1 MNAMIPRKPFA
12 ERFAAA
18 ASVAPTR
25 SPKAIL
31 QQCKL
36 TIDADGDG
44 TLTAT
49 DLEVGITLDVPG
61 CKASEPGSVI
71 LPTRRFGDILT
82 RSADDELSL
91 SVDGNTI
98 VVRGLRSEFKLPA
111 DDPALFP
118 EVPPSPQGPTVV
130 LASDL
135 RRLVKLTSYATDV
148 ASPRFALGGV
158 LAAIES
164 NALAFVGTD
173 GRRLAKAIA
182 PLDPATT
189 LIDTGQPASLP
200 GTPVIPLKTL
210 KLIERTI
217 DGDGPVYLAF
227 TTQAVWLWTAGQTIY
242 SRLVEG
248 RYPRYQDVFPSNP
261 TSTARTTA
269 GALLSALNQ
278 AAIVTSEESRGIDL
292 TFGDGL
298 LTLAGM
304 AADVGASRVM
314 LDIAHDGPPVAVS
327 VDPRY
332 LADALKA
339 LPDDAEVKVELIDA
353 KNAIVLKADD
363 FTYVVMPLTRDR

>member
-1 MNAMIPRKPFA
+1 MNALIPRKPFA
-12 ERFAAA
+12 ERFSAAA
-18 ASVAPTR
+18 GVAPTR

-71 LPTRRFGDILT
+71 LPTKRFGDILT

-118 EVPPSPQGPTVV
+118 EVPGFDAADYLTIES
-130 LASDL
+130 AAL
-135 RRLVKLTSYATDV
+135 RRLIRQTIFATDV
-148 ASPRFALGGV
+148 ENTRYALGGV
-158 LAAIES
+158 LVEVQGDTV
-164 NALAFVGTD
+164 AFVGTD
-173 GRRLAKAIA
+173 GRRLAR
-182 PLDPATT
+182 ATDAAT
-189 LIDTGQPASLP
+189 SV
-200 GTPVIPLKTL
+200 GTVKLGVPIVPTRAL
-210 KLIERTI
+210 KLIDRML
-217 DGDGPVYLAF
+217 DASGPVHLAI
-227 TTQAVWLWTAGQTIY
+227 TDKAITVRTADAAIFA
-242 SRLVEG
+242 RLVEG
-248 RYPRYQDVFPSNP
+248 RYPRYQDVFPTSP
-261 TSTARTTA
+261 TSTARAAA

-339 LPDDAEVKVELIDA
+339 LPDEAEVAIELIDA

>member
-1 MNAMIPRKPFA
+1 LNAMIPRKPFA

-71 LPTRRFGDILT
+71 LPTKRFGDILT

-91 SVDGNTI
+91 SVDGNTL

-118 EVPPSPQGPTVV
+118 ATPEPDGDVIVM
-130 LASDL
+130 AADDL
-135 RRLVKLTSYATDV
+135 RRMIRRTIYATD
-148 ASPRFALGGV
+148 AESPRYALGGV
-158 LAAIES
+158 RFAATEGG
-164 NALAFVGTD
+164 FVAIATD
-173 GRRLAKAIA
+173 GRRLAMQTLDGAIKTDRTPILPIKA
-182 PLDPATT
+182 LR
-189 LIDTGQPASLP
+189 LIDRAC
-200 GTPVIPLKTL
+200 
-210 KLIERTI
+210 
-217 DGDGPVYLAF
+217 DGDVAARLTIGA
-227 TTQAVWLWTAGQTIY
+227 TAVWLTIGGTTIY
-242 SRLVEG
+242 TRLVEG
-248 RYPRYQDVFPSNP
+248 RFPKYEDVFPAAP
-261 TSTARTTA
+261 TSTARAAA

-339 LPDDAEVKVELIDA
+339 LPDEAEVAIELIDA

-363 FTYVVMPLTRDR
+363 FTYVVMPLIRDR

>member
-1 MNAMIPRKPFA
+1 LNAMIPRKPFL
-12 ERFAAA
+12 ERFSAA

-25 SPKAIL
+25 HPKPIL
-31 QQCKL
+31 QNCKL
-36 TIDADGDG
+36 TIDADGNG

-61 CKASEPGSVI
+61 IKASEPGSVI
-71 LPTRRFGDILT
+71 LPTKRFGDILAK
-82 RSADDELSL
+82 SADDELSL
-91 SVDGNTI
+91 AVDGGTL

-118 EVPPSPQGPTVV
+118 EVTASPEGPIVV
-130 LASDL
+130 AASDL
-135 RRLVKLTSYATDV
+135 RRMVKLTSYATDV
-148 ASPRFALGGV
+148 ASPRYALAGV
-158 LAAIES
+158 LAAIEGDTL
-164 NALAFVGTD
+164 ALVGTD
-173 GRRLAKAIA
+173 GRRLAKAVA
-182 PLDPATT
+182 TLDPATAT
-189 LIDTGQPASLP
+189 TDTGHPATLP

-210 KLIERTI
+210 KLIERTM
-217 DGDGPVYLAF
+217 DGDDPVYLAF
-227 TTQAVWLWTAGQTIY
+227 TMQAVWLTIPGLTIY

-248 RYPRYQDVFPSNP
+248 RYPRYQDVFPTSP
-261 TSTARTTA
+261 TSTARTAA

-304 AADVGASRVM
+304 AADVGASKVQ
-314 LDIAHDGPPVAVS
+314 LDIAHDGPAVAVS

-332 LADALKA
+332 LADALKV

-353 KNAIVLKADD
+353 KSAIVLKADD